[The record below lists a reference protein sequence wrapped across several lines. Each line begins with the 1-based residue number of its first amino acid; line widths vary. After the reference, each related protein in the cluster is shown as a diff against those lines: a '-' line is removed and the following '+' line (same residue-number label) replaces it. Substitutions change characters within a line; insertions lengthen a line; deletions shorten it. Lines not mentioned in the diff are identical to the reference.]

1 MDGLILVNKPQGITS
16 HDVVAQIRNVLGIQK
31 VGHYGTL
38 DPLATGLV
46 VVAVG
51 KATRLFPF
59 YSKKDKA
66 YTGRIRLG
74 FSTDTFDSTGKP
86 TSSEKEKLP
95 QKTEVLKA
103 MKKFMGEIEQIAPP
117 YSAKKYKGKPLYEL
131 VRSNKKFELR
141 PSQVSIHFFDL
152 INFAPPEIEFR
163 AGCSS
168 GTYIRSLA
176 HDLGQRLGCGA
187 HISEL
192 TRITVGNHQLEDSLN
207 IEKIRQLNNEGKI
220 EEFLIPLEL
229 LLPEFP
235 KIILKDRGSVLA
247 KNGNKVSSENIQ
259 KIFRDES
266 YSPDAFQ
273 EKEAIFRMFS
283 LEGKF
288 LALAKKMPEKDSF
301 HPFLV
306 IDSSDEETE

>member
-1 MDGLILVNKPQGITS
+1 MDGLILVNKPQSITS
-16 HDVVAQIRNVLGIQK
+16 HDVVVQIRDILGIQK

-46 VVAVG
+46 VVAAG

-59 YSKKDKA
+59 YSKKDKT

-86 TSSEKEKLP
+86 TSSEKKKFP
-95 QKTEVLKA
+95 QKADVLKA
-103 MKKFMGEIEQIAPP
+103 MKKFVGEIEQIAPP
-117 YSAKKYKGKPLYEL
+117 FSAKKYKGKPLYEL
-131 VRSNKKFELR
+131 VRSKKKFELR

-152 INFAPPEIEFR
+152 INFTPPELEFR
-163 AGCSS
+163 VGCSS

-176 HDLGQRLGCGA
+176 HDLGQHLGCGA
-187 HISEL
+187 HVSEL
-192 TRITVGNHQLEDSLN
+192 TRTAVGNYNLDDSLDL
-207 IEKIRQLNNEGKI
+207 EKIRQLNSKGLI
-220 EEFLIPLEL
+220 EKFLIPLEL
-229 LLPEFP
+229 LLPEFT
-235 KIILKDRGSVLA
+235 KIILNERGAILA
-247 KNGNKVSSENIQ
+247 KNGNTISSENIL

-273 EKEAIFRMFS
+273 EKEAIFRLFC

-288 LALAKKMPEKDSF
+288 LALAKKIPEKGHF

-306 IDSSDEETE
+306 IDSSDNATE

>member
-16 HDVVAQIRNVLGIQK
+16 HDVVAQIRNILGIQK
-31 VGHYGTL
+31 IGHYGTL

-46 VVAVG
+46 VIAVG
-51 KATRLFPF
+51 KTTRLFPF
-59 YSKKDKA
+59 YSKKNKA

-86 TSSEKEKLP
+86 SSSEQKELP
-95 QKTEVLKA
+95 QKSEVLKA
-103 MKKFMGEIEQIAPP
+103 MKKFVGEIVQIAPP
-117 YSAKKYKGKPLYEL
+117 YSAKKYKGKPLYKL
-131 VRSNKKFELR
+131 ARGNKKFELR

-163 AGCSS
+163 VGCSS

-176 HDLGQRLGCGA
+176 HDLGRHLGCGA
-187 HISEL
+187 HLSEL
-192 TRITVGNHQLEDSLN
+192 TRTAVGNYHLDDSLVLEE
-207 IEKIRQLNNEGKI
+207 IKQLNSSGQI
-220 EEFLIPLEL
+220 EEFLIPLES

-235 KIILKDRGSVLA
+235 KIILNDRGSSLV
-247 KNGNKVSSENIQ
+247 KNGNPISSENILN
-259 KIFRDES
+259 IFRDES
-266 YSPDAFQ
+266 HSQDTFQ
-273 EKEAIFRMFS
+273 EKESLFRMFS

-288 LALAKKMPEKDSF
+288 LALAKKIPEKSHF

-306 IDSSDEETE
+306 IDSSDKAAE

>member
-1 MDGLILVNKPQGITS
+1 MDGIILVNKAQGITS
-16 HDVVAQIRNVLGIQK
+16 HDVVAQIRGILGIQK

-51 KATRLFPF
+51 KTTRLFPF
-59 YSKKDKA
+59 FSKKDKA

-86 TSSEKEKLP
+86 TSSEKKILP
-95 QKTEVLKA
+95 HKAEVVKA
-103 MKKFMGEIEQIAPP
+103 MKKFVGEIEQIAPS

-131 VRSNKKFELR
+131 VRSKKKFELR
-141 PSQVSIHFFDL
+141 PSQVSIQFFDL
-152 INFAPPEIEFR
+152 ISFAPPDLEFR
-163 AGCSS
+163 VGCSS

-176 HDLGQRLGCGA
+176 HDLGRGLGCGA
-187 HISEL
+187 HLSEL
-192 TRITVGNHQLEDSLN
+192 IRTAVGNYHLDDSHDL
-207 IEKIRQLNNEGKI
+207 EKIRQLNSKGQI

-235 KIILKDRGSVLA
+235 KVILNERGSILA
-247 KNGNKVSSENIQ
+247 KNGNAISSENILN
-259 KIFRDES
+259 IFGDES
-266 YSPDAFQ
+266 YSQDTFQ
-273 EKEAIFRMFS
+273 EKEAIFRLFS

-288 LALAKKMPEKDSF
+288 LALAKKIPEKGHF
-301 HPFLV
+301 HPFRV
-306 IDSSDEETE
+306 IDSSDKATE

>member
-1 MDGLILVNKPQGITS
+1 MDGIILVNKPQGITS
-16 HDVVAQIRNVLGIQK
+16 HDLVIQIRNILGTKK

-38 DPLATGLV
+38 DPLATGLM
-46 VVAVG
+46 VVAAG
-51 KATRLFPF
+51 KTTRLFPI
-59 YSKKDKA
+59 YSKKNKT

-86 TSSEKEKLP
+86 ISSEKKEFP
-95 QKTEVLKA
+95 QKTELLKA
-103 MKKFMGEIEQIAPP
+103 MKKFVGEIEQIAPP
-117 YSAKKYKGKPLYEL
+117 YSAKKYKGKPLYTL
-131 VRSNKKFELR
+131 ARSKKEFELK
-141 PSQVSIHFFDL
+141 PSQISIHFFDL
-152 INFAPPEIEFR
+152 INFAPPELEFR
-163 AGCSS
+163 VGCSS

-176 HDLGQRLGCGA
+176 HDLGQQLGCGA
-187 HISEL
+187 HLSEL
-192 TRITVGNHQLEDSLN
+192 TRTSIGNYHLDDSFDL
-207 IEKIRQLNNEGKI
+207 EKIRQLNNEGLI

-235 KIILKDRGSVLA
+235 KIILNERGSILA
-247 KNGNKVSSENIQ
+247 KNGNTISSENIL

-266 YSPDAFQ
+266 YSQDTFQ

-288 LALAKKMPEKDSF
+288 LALAKKIPEKGHF

-306 IDSSDEETE
+306 IDSSDNSTE

>member
-16 HDVVAQIRNVLGIQK
+16 HDVVAQIRIILGIQK

-46 VVAVG
+46 VVAAG
-51 KATRLFPF
+51 KTTRLFPF
-59 YSKKDKA
+59 YSKKDKT

-86 TSSEKEKLP
+86 TSSEKKEFP
-95 QKTEVLKA
+95 QKTDVLKA
-103 MKKFMGEIEQIAPP
+103 MKKFVGEIEQIAPA

-141 PSQVSIHFFDL
+141 PSQISIHFFDL
-152 INFAPPEIEFR
+152 INFTPPELEFR
-163 AGCSS
+163 VGCSS

-176 HDLGQRLGCGA
+176 HDLGRRLGCGA
-187 HISEL
+187 HLSEL
-192 TRITVGNHQLEDSLN
+192 TRTAVGNYHLDDSLDL
-207 IEKIRQLNNEGKI
+207 EKIRQLNSEGQI

-235 KIILKDRGSVLA
+235 KIILNERGSVLA
-247 KNGNKVSSENIQ
+247 KNGNTISPENIL

-266 YSPDAFQ
+266 YSQDTFQ

-288 LALAKKMPEKDSF
+288 LALAKKIPEKGHF

-306 IDSSDEETE
+306 IDPSDNAAE